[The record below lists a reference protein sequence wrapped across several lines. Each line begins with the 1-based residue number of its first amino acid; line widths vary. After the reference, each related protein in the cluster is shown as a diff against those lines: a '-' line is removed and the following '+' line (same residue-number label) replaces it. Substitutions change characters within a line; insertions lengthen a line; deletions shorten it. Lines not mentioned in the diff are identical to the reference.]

1 MTTFNH
7 AFDFAA
13 PVISK
18 KHDASDVTP
27 EMLIAA
33 FRARLD
39 EIERDNPAEMLEA
52 CDRFDTYEVEQS

>member
-13 PVISK
+13 TVISN
-18 KHDASDVTP
+18 KHDATDVTP

-33 FRARLD
+33 FRKRLD
-39 EIERDNPAEMLEA
+39 EIERDNDLEMLEA
-52 CDRFDTYEVEQS
+52 CQRFDTYEVEQS